1 MFYTRQ
7 MSITEDLDRFLDF
20 HNASEFPLRGTLH
33 NLWINVDRLQ
43 ERTFGNWDFTATH
56 EASLGGEPSENCSLT
71 AAGNVQPSRGK
82 DLVDDDRQSYRSQ
95 EFIFEVRGARLKGNL
110 GTAQA
115 MENADEPG
123 DQGRG
128 WVKIFTTAELMDD
141 IWADVIHDDPGP
153 GNKLGDNA
161 TDAGEA
167 KVVPPGN
174 SAGTKEVSYEEIP
187 SSTIIDTGYTIEEV
201 KVDVARPD
209 AVHLALDQQ
218 HSALSSS
225 FGHVD
230 DLEDQPADDD
240 VLVTVGVEFEFLV
253 PFEDVKLKDR
263 PDRYFISLQEQAS
276 YLTQAME
283 WPAQLSLQ
291 ETLNEAGITT
301 IALGHGAGADAQRS
315 DLYGAWVVRQEHSVE
330 PDASSEGWSSSSDA
344 SGPRGQR
351 PLVDLFGLCGV
362 EVNSRKLHADADGF
376 REIETALRVLR
387 ENVLMHIN
395 ENCGLHVHVGAT
407 SLSLEEKKHFVCLY
421 LMAEQNLF
429 SFCAP
434 HRRGNIACSPVAHD
448 SRSAI
453 AAREDCIKSEQP
465 FFGGLSLELH
475 RLIQRSSS
483 SAALRDC
490 LLQPGHRAWSRCAL
504 AMKHVGQESDDDE
517 WTFEFRHFQ
526 GTLDPLLVGQ
536 WTRIC
541 VALVLQAKGIGE
553 YSGVVANG
561 VYSTIC
567 NAAEQSGGSW
577 LSLLRVL
584 GLSDENTVVYWQR
597 KLWAYQTPGGW
608 LQDELGD
615 DGFIQ
620 VLT

>member
-20 HNASEFPLRGTLH
+20 HVASEFPLRGRFH

-43 ERTFGNWDFTATH
+43 EETFGNWGFSITH
-56 EASLGGEPSENCSLT
+56 EASLDRDPPEDYSPT
-71 AAGNVQPSRGK
+71 ATGNVQSSPSRGN
-82 DLVDDDRQSYRSQ
+82 DLADDERHSYRS
-95 EFIFEVRGARLKGNL
+95 EDFMFEVRGARSEGNL
-110 GTAQA
+110 GTARS
-115 MENADEPG
+115 MENADEP
-123 DQGRG
+123 DNQGSGR
-128 WVKIFTTAELMDD
+128 VKIFTTAELLDE
-141 IWADVIHDDPGP
+141 IWAEVMHDDPGLDNKP
-153 GNKLGDNA
+153 GANA
-161 TDAGEA
+161 ADAGEA
-167 KVVPPGN
+167 KVIPPDN
-174 SAGTKEVSYEEIP
+174 SAGTKEVSYEEIHL
-187 SSTIIDTGYTIEEV
+187 STINAHEPKFSV
-201 KVDVARPD
+201 FD
-209 AVHLALDQQ
+209 ATLR
-218 HSALSSS
+218 
-225 FGHVD
+225 
-230 DLEDQPADDD
+230 DQPADDE
-240 VLVTVGVEFEFLV
+240 VVTVGIEFEFLV
-253 PFEDVKLKDR
+253 PFEDVDLKDR

-276 YLTQAME
+276 YLMQTME
-283 WPAQLSLQ
+283 WPAQISIK
-291 ETLNEAGITT
+291 EVLNEAGITT
-301 IALGHGAGADAQRS
+301 VALGGDARAGVQRS
-315 DLYGAWVVRQEHSVE
+315 DLYETWVVRQEHSVE

-344 SGPRGQR
+344 SGTRGQR
-351 PLVDLFGLCGV
+351 PLVDLFGFCGV
-362 EVNSRKLHADADGF
+362 EINSRKLHADAMGS

-421 LMAEQNLF
+421 LMVEQTLF

-453 AAREDCIKSEQP
+453 AAREDCIKSGQT

-475 RLIQRSSS
+475 GLIHQSSS

-504 AMKHVGQESDDDE
+504 AMKHVGEGSDDDE
-517 WTFEFRHFQ
+517 WTFEFRQFQ
-526 GTLDPLLVGQ
+526 GTLDPLIVGQ

-541 VALVLQAKGIGE
+541 VALVLLAKGLGE
-553 YSGVVANG
+553 YGGVAANG

-577 LSLLRVL
+577 LSLLQAL
-584 GLSDENTVVYWQR
+584 GLNDENTVGYWQR
-597 KLWAYQTPGGW
+597 KPLVYQTPGGW